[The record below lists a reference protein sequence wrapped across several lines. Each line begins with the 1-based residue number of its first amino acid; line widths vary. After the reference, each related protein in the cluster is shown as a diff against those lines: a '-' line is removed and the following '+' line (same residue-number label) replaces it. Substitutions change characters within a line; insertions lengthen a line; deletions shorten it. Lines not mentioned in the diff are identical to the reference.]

1 MVQAPARGAYRQ
13 VAALFDRGRLI
24 AAACSERIGLGVG
37 GSAAARLS
45 VSDPTAVD
53 AVHRLGRRLS
63 WHGGLTCDYFADDL
77 GRNRFIECNLPLLS
91 IALATGGRLP
101 RAPLIARAGVRTRST
116 VALALGAAE
125 RRGSRRAVLRSLAR
139 ALRHRPPLQG
149 SCEVLTP
156 VGGDPLSL
164 APALAVIGALLARP
178 RIVTAHAHGA
188 VSAYADTPRT
198 IDRLSR

>member
-1 MVQAPARGAYRQ
+1 M
-13 VAALFDRGRLI
+13 
-24 AAACSERIGLGVG
+24 G

-77 GRNRFIECNLPLLS
+77 GRNRFIECNPRTTEPGNAAEAGVNLPLLS
-91 IALATGGRLP
+91 IALATGGRPP
-101 RAPLIARAGVRTRST
+101 RTPLIARAGVRTRST

-125 RRGSRRAVLRSLAR
+125 RRGSRRAVLRSLER
-139 ALRHRPPLQG
+139 ALRRRPPLQG
-149 SCEVLTP
+149 SREVLTP

-164 APALAVIGALLARP
+164 APALVVVGSLLARP
-178 RIVTAHAHGA
+178 RSVTALADSA
-188 VSAYADTPRT
+188 VSAYAVTPRI
-198 IDRLSR
+198 IDRLRS